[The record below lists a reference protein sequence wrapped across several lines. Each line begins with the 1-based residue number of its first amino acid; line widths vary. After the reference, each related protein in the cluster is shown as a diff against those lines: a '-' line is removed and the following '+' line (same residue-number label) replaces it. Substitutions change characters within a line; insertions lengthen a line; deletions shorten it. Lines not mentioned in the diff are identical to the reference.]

1 MLKTFQ
7 LSLLL
12 FITTLLFSCA
22 TTQIS
27 PEQVL
32 LMQER
37 EETIINEQLSRK
49 LGAVEGIWLQGGSNQ
64 TIAIYKRG
72 DNLVA
77 YKLVTGKIL
86 FMLNKTN
93 EFEYYGDCKL
103 QVLYE
108 TIKGKFRLV
117 SVDDDTIDYICAREN
132 YITALNKSMTNVAN
146 MNRCLFCKR
155 DEPDPQDLQQQ
166 ISLTRVYPE
175 NLKEHNSQY

>member
-1 MLKTFQ
+1 MFRL
-7 LSLLL
+7 LRISILLL
-12 FITTLLFSCA
+12 STSFLFSCA
-22 TTQIS
+22 TVQIS

-32 LMQER
+32 QMQER
-37 EETIINEQLSRK
+37 EEKVIAEQLGRK
-49 LGAVEGIWLQGGSNQ
+49 LGSVEGIWLQGGSNQ

-108 TIKGKFRLV
+108 AIKGKFRLV

-146 MNRCLFCKR
+146 MNRCLFCER

>member
-1 MLKTFQ
+1 MFRLLKT
-7 LSLLL
+7 SILLL
-12 FITTLLFSCA
+12 FTSFLFSCA

-27 PEQVL
+27 PEQIL
-32 LMQER
+32 QMQER
-37 EETIINEQLSRK
+37 EEKVIAEQLSKK

-72 DNLVA
+72 ENFVA

-103 QVLYE
+103 NVLYE

-132 YITALNKSMTNVAN
+132 YITVLNKSMTDVSNA
-146 MNRCLFCKR
+146 NRCLFCKR
-155 DEPDPQDLQQQ
+155 KKPDPQDLQQQ
-166 ISLTRVYPE
+166 ITFTRVYPE